1 MVVCAFV
8 FFLLTIVL
16 SVLLRL
22 MDSDYPMVSPNSSS
36 KSNRTIIER
45 GKMETPNTHIYD
57 WSIYWLGTGSSIKS
71 SGVMLFYGL
80 KS

>member
-16 SVLLRL
+16 SVLLRF
-22 MDSDYPMVSPNSSS
+22 MDSDYPLVSPNSSS

-45 GKMETPNTHIYD
+45 GKMETLAQTYI
-57 WSIYWLGTGSSIKS
+57 TG
-71 SGVMLFYGL
+71 LFTGL
-80 KS
+80 A